1 MKTYKH
7 TDGKMYQLV
16 PVQKTGPNFSEC
28 SCSGCDLN
36 PNNLHVI
43 DATYNCKCN
52 GTNNTYKICSSIN
65 NEGTDMILKEIKNE
79 QPKKHIRKNMITI
92 VAADAVYKIDKD
104 LEIEST
110 YAVYKD
116 YDFGGSFSSFE
127 SAFNLVQE
135 LLKLHDEK
143 AFLFYTQ
150 KWLEQNN

>member
-7 TDGKMYQLV
+7 TDGKTYQLIEA
-16 PVQKTGPNFSEC
+16 PIMENHWC
-28 SCSGCDLN
+28 HGCDLN
-36 PNNLHVI
+36 PNNVK
-43 DATYNCKCN
+43 DKCDTCSVALSDT
-52 GTNNTYKICSSIN
+52 GFKICSSIN
-65 NEGTDMILKEIKNE
+65 NENKDMILKEIKNE
-79 QPKKHIRKNMITI
+79 QPKKHIRQNIITI

-110 YAVYKD
+110 YAVYKGD
-116 YDFGGSFSSFE
+116 DFGGSFSSFE
-127 SAFNLVQE
+127 SAFNLAQE